1 MNLLIVNFKQ
11 YEVST
16 GINSIGMIKALSS
29 GLGGTKLQIM
39 YAVSSTDL
47 LACREKFGD
56 SIMAQHFDPVPSG
69 PHTGQVSYNTLS
81 NMGIK
86 YSLLNHSEHRISY
99 DQILASVNAARSR
112 QLEVVLCAASMEE
125 VKEFAALDVN
135 YIAYEPPELIGGDI
149 SVSTSK
155 PDIVREAA
163 SICSSNG
170 KRLLVGAGVKTEEDA
185 RAAVLLGA
193 SGILVSSGVV
203 LARSPGT
210 ALSSLA
216 KALS

>member
-16 GINSIGMIKALSS
+16 GINSIGFIKALSS
-29 GLGGTKLQIM
+29 GLTGTKLQIL

-47 LACREKFGD
+47 LACREIFGE
-56 SIMAQHFDPVPSG
+56 SIMAQHFDPIPSG
-69 PHTGQVSYNTLS
+69 PHTGHVSYNTLS
-81 NMGIK
+81 NMGIR
-86 YSLLNHSEHRISY
+86 YSLLNHSERRISY
-99 DQILASVNAARSR
+99 DLILESVDAARSR
-112 QLEVVLCAASMEE
+112 QIEVVLCAASREE
-125 VKEFAALDVN
+125 VKKFAELDIT

-163 SICSSNG
+163 SVCSSNG

-203 LARSPGT
+203 LARSPRT